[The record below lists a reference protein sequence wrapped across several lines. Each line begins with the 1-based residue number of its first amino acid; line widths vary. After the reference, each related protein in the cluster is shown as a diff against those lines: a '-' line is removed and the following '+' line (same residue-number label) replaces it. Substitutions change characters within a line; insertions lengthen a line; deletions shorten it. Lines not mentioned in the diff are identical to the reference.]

1 MDKTNDL
8 RRNQLAV
15 GAKKKKKIRR
25 LVSSSEIMTVLV
37 GNVARYFAFSLFS
50 RNKAS
55 PAHSSGYTELQRDLA
70 QIGRG

>member
-15 GAKKKKKIRR
+15 GAKKKKIRR

>member
-15 GAKKKKKIRR
+15 GAKKKIRR

-50 RNKAS
+50 RNEAS